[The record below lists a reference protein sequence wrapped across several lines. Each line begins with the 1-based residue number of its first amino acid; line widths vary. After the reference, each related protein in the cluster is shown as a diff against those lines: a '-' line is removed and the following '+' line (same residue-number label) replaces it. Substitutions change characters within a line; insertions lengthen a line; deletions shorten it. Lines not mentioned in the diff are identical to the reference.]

1 MATERERESEPS
13 LATLLSGIV
22 ADAQELVRQEIALAR
37 QEIREEISTAK
48 DAGIKL
54 GIAGAVLAIGGLL
67 LVLTLAQALA
77 DLFNWPTWAGYG
89 LVGVVLAIVGYL
101 LFSAAQKRL
110 KEVHPVPERTV
121 ETLKENVE
129 WLKDRTTSDRT

>member
-1 MATERERESEPS
+1 MATERERESETS

-37 QEIREEISTAK
+37 QEVREEISTAK

-67 LVLTLAQALA
+67 LVLTLAQGLA
-77 DLFNWPTWAGYG
+77 DLLNWPAWAGYG
-89 LVGVVLAIVGYL
+89 LVGLVLAIVGYFL
-101 LFSAAQKRL
+101 LSAAQKRMS
-110 KEVHPVPERTV
+110 EIHPVPEKTV

-129 WLKDRTTSDRT
+129 WLKDRTTSDKT

>member
-1 MATERERESEPS
+1 MATERERESETS
-13 LATLLSGIV
+13 VATLLSGIV

-37 QEIREEISTAK
+37 QEVREEISTAK

-89 LVGVVLAIVGYL
+89 LVGVVLAIVGYFL
-101 LFSAAQKRL
+101 LSAAQKRL
-110 KEVHPVPERTV
+110 KEVHPVPEKTV

-129 WLKDRTTSDRT
+129 WLKDRTTSDKT